1 MVGYLQIRNAR
12 KGIMRDIYRI
22 QGEFEA
28 GTFKGP
34 AITASGLIHTDQVRY
49 QFMNN
54 IQAFLEAQLEC
65 INGGGK
71 TEDKNLAL
79 HYLRMEQEYPEKQI
93 IWLLSKQAQPA
104 ASVEINFIKG
114 MISYIVKNI
123 GLIGEIAQVASGVTL
138 LFAGSPTMVGTV
150 VGGLLILHGVNNI

>member
-1 MVGYLQIRNAR
+1 M
-12 KGIMRDIYRI
+12 
-22 QGEFEA
+22 EA

-54 IQAFLEAQLEC
+54 IQAFSEAQFEC

-114 MISYIVKNI
+114 MISYIVKKHWANWWNS
-123 GLIGEIAQVASGVTL
+123 SGCIRSNSSFCRFTNDGRYCCGK
-138 LFAGSPTMVGTV
+138 FAYLTWC
-150 VGGLLILHGVNNI
+150 